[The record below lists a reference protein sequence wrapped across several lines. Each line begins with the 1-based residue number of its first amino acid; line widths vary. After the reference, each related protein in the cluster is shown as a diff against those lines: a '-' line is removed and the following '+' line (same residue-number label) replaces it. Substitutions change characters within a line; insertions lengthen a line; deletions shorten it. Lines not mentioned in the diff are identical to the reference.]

1 MARKAIPAF
10 ETEKGVFP
18 VRLKELME
26 QAPKTSQKMLADVLG
41 VTRQAVANYQCG
53 QSSPSWDAIAK
64 IAKHFNVSSDYLLGL
79 SDVRTPE
86 TELRTVCEYTGLS
99 ENAISSL
106 IHINSLD
113 EKRKAE
119 DRIFIANIISQML
132 SDGAF
137 YVLVMQIQAL
147 HEAYKVFQ
155 SEEFIAPDEEKREL
169 AAAEANRI
177 MGFPVNIITGKE
189 RLELFKNNISR
200 NSVHIAEKIVESMLK
215 EDDAIKEKAIEMLRN
230 GGDT

>member
-26 QAPKTSQKMLADVLG
+26 QVPKTSQKMLADVLG

-189 RLELFKNNISR
+189 RLELLKNNISR